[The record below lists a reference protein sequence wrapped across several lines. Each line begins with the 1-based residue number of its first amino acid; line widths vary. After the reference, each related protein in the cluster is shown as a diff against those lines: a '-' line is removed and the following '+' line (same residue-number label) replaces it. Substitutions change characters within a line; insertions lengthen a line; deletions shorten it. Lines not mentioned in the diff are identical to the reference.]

1 MAEQVRKIEFT
12 EEEKLRGWNS
22 VDLNDWGDFYGDYVV
37 PEERKIFGHWF
48 PTEWALQETDDPEL
62 KQLSFDD
69 QPFYVS
75 ISYMPLCENEE
86 EELLQDP
93 NATASDFLS
102 LAWSDWILA
111 LQKEQELEEVRKMKN
126 KVRVIEFS
134 EIEKLR
140 LNHIELEEYGDF
152 RAEYIV
158 PEKRRIVGW
167 WTPTEEAIEELQKD
181 GEIIGEAGEPL
192 RAAIYYIPYNYE
204 LEREEK
210 LLNDEKASASDFLE
224 LGWYTWEI
232 YLENKD

>member
-86 EELLQDP
+86 EEVLQDP

-102 LAWSDWILA
+102 LAWCDWILA
-111 LQKEQELEEVRKMKN
+111 LQKEQE
-126 KVRVIEFS
+126 
-134 EIEKLR
+134 
-140 LNHIELEEYGDF
+140 
-152 RAEYIV
+152 
-158 PEKRRIVGW
+158 
-167 WTPTEEAIEELQKD
+167 
-181 GEIIGEAGEPL
+181 
-192 RAAIYYIPYNYE
+192 
-204 LEREEK
+204 
-210 LLNDEKASASDFLE
+210 
-224 LGWYTWEI
+224 
-232 YLENKD
+232 

>member
-1 MAEQVRKIEFT
+1 
-12 EEEKLRGWNS
+12 
-22 VDLNDWGDFYGDYVV
+22 
-37 PEERKIFGHWF
+37 
-48 PTEWALQETDDPEL
+48 
-62 KQLSFDD
+62 
-69 QPFYVS
+69 
-75 ISYMPLCENEE
+75 
-86 EELLQDP
+86 
-93 NATASDFLS
+93 
-102 LAWSDWILA
+102 
-111 LQKEQELEEVRKMKN
+111 MKN

-158 PEKRRIVGW
+158 PDKRRIVGW
-167 WTPTEEAIEELQKD
+167 WTPTKEAIEELQKD

-192 RAAIYYIPYNYE
+192 WAAIYYIPYNYE

-232 YLENKD
+232 YLEKED